1 VADELR
7 EYNIRVQVDDRS
19 ERMNLKIREAQ
30 LMKIPYMFVVGDKEK
45 DASQVS
51 LRLRNGEDL
60 GLLSISKFLDR
71 VRPII
76 ETKAPDKL

>member
-1 VADELR
+1 
-7 EYNIRVQVDDRS
+7 
-19 ERMNLKIREAQ
+19 
-30 LMKIPYMFVVGDKEK
+30 MKIPYMFIIGDKEQ

-51 LRLRNGEDL
+51 LRLRNGEDS

-76 ETKAPDKL
+76 ESKAPDKL